1 MVRWGIREVINSNRD
16 MEVCAEASNGREAV
30 AMAIETQPDV
40 VVMDHSMPELN
51 GAEAAR
57 QIRRAVPRAEVL
69 ILTAFEDERTIHDAL
84 VAGARGWVCKTD
96 PAARIISAVR
106 TLVRREPFLTPLVAE
121 QLLKAYVGAADQPE
135 ANRLTGREMEVL
147 QLLAEGKVGKEV
159 AARLGISARTVETH
173 RANIMC
179 KLDLRSRT
187 DLVRYA
193 TTHGI
198 IQP

>member
-69 ILTAFEDERTIHDAL
+69 ILTAFEDERTIRDAL
-84 VAGARGWVCKTD
+84 VAGARGWICKTD
-96 PAARIISAVR
+96 PAARIIAAVR

-121 QLLKAYVGAADQPE
+121 QLLKAYVSAADQPE

-179 KLDLRSRT
+179 KLDLRSMT